1 MGKLIKLNI
10 VAPGREILTEEIV
23 SLATTANDGKIEI
36 LANYAPTIIA
46 TIPAV
51 TTYTNIDG
59 NKKKVFTSS
68 GIIYIKDNIIN
79 FCCDSFNFPEE
90 IDRERAEQSL
100 KRAQERLNN
109 KEKNNIDIERAKRA
123 ETRAKARLELK

>member
-10 VAPGREILTEEIV
+10 VAPGREVLTEEIV
-23 SLATTANDGKIEI
+23 GLATTESDGKIEF

-46 TIPAV
+46 TIPTI
-51 TTYTNIDG
+51 TTYTTIDG
-59 NKKKVFTSS
+59 NKKNLFTSS
-68 GIIYIKDNIIN
+68 GIVYIKDNIIN

-123 ETRAKARLELK
+123 EARAKARLELK